1 MKRKETGLTLLFLII
16 IIMVILVFYY
26 SPTSS
31 EVNNTQNHSINQI
44 NASLN
49 TPFQLKINQTAVL
62 ESGNIRITLLN
73 ITEDSRCPEGAVCV
87 WAGQVKALFLL
98 EVDQSNQEIFNLTLN
113 FNETQSQKTSLGFMI
128 KILKVEPYPKAN
140 TNKNLNDYEVTLVI
154 TPQTIS

>member
-1 MKRKETGLTLLFLII
+1 MKRKETGLILLFLII
-16 IIMVILVFYY
+16 IIIVIFVFYY
-26 SPTSS
+26 PPTSS

-44 NASLN
+44 NASLS

-98 EVDQSNQEIFNLTLN
+98 EVNQSNQEIFNLTLN
-113 FNETQSQKTSLGFMI
+113 FNETQSQKTSLGYMI

-140 TNKNLNDYEVTLVI
+140 RNKNLNNYEVTLVI
-154 TPQTIS
+154 TPQTSS